1 MPKFNYTIKDKS
13 GKTITG
19 SDEAVDQAT
28 LVTRLQQQGFFIL
41 SVQSQSKISPSR
53 TEGGIKKRT
62 NFSHNTVTLDDL
74 LTFCRQMSTML
85 NTGVTLLRSLDI
97 ISMQVDSKQFHQ
109 ILLDVKRGVEEGN
122 SLSSSLAKHPRV
134 FSKLWVSLVEVGEA
148 SGNLPN
154 VLEKLAFYL
163 EQQAAFK
170 SAVISAIIYPV
181 ILLVVAVGAILFF
194 ALVIGPRFKSLFD
207 SFGVELPII
216 TRVLLGLFDFIKTKF
231 LLLIAIAGVILFAIR
246 KYSKTPLGQRQYEA
260 ILFSLPK
267 VGYVFRTIVVERFT
281 SQMSIL
287 VDSGVPILYA
297 LDITQRMVNNK
308 TCEEVIADIKKN
320 VREGKL
326 IAQTMMTSGF
336 FPPMAVQ
343 MILVGEESGELAKM
357 LRSVAEY
364 YQNYV
369 QTFMKR
375 FGTIFEPLMLVVM
388 GGAIGIIVIAMFLP
402 IFSIANMGR

>member
-1 MPKFNYTIKDKS
+1 VPKFNYTIKDKS